1 MRRESALCRG
11 EAPNTGLLRP
21 LPGRVRSNVQFSAA
35 QRAVLRPEGRA
46 CGDQNNRRIAA
57 GQFGAS
63 LLERHVDYPRSPYRT
78 GKTGTTSLQSFFA
91 ANDAILKQS
100 SIVYPRTGR
109 KKDKH
114 NWLARSLRSVDD
126 LSRLLAELHEECSG
140 FEHALVSCEEFSHA
154 FLDAA
159 VLEQFCRLA
168 RERFHIRI
176 IIYLRRQDQLKESVY
191 AQVVREW
198 FCGSILDENHY
209 EYDHLKRLNLLGT
222 QIPKQ
227 DLIVRRHVT
236 SSGVEQDFLAIYGL
250 VLADGFKLVPRRRVS
265 GSRRLT
271 AVLGLVDKRALQF
284 PGALCDISL
293 VRISARMTGFDISCP
308 PSNAEPSCSSSS
320 RQTARAEQYFPSLMV
335 ISSRALTLKTI
346 IGAQYL
352 FLHQRSAKPGS
363 YALE

>member
-1 MRRESALCRG
+1 MTTLDLHIGPA
-11 EAPNTGLLRP
+11 
-21 LPGRVRSNVQFSAA
+21 
-35 QRAVLRPEGRA
+35 
-46 CGDQNNRRIAA
+46 
-57 GQFGAS
+57 
-63 LLERHVDYPRSPYRT
+63 
-78 GKTGTTSLQSFFA
+78 KTGTTSLQSFFA
-91 ANDAILKQS
+91 ANDTILKQF

-126 LSRLLAELHEECSG
+126 LKRLLAELHEECSD
-140 FEHALVSCEEFSHA
+140 FEHALVSCEEFSYA

-198 FCGSILDENHY
+198 YCGSILDENHY
-209 EYDHLKRLNLLGT
+209 EYDHLKRLNLLRA

-236 SSGVEQDFLAIYGL
+236 SSGIEQDFLAIYGL
-250 VLADGFKLVPRRRVS
+250 VLANGFKLVPPRRVS

-284 PGALCDISL
+284 PGSFVRHLACQDICADDGIRYLMSPQQRRAFL
-293 VRISARMTGFDISCP
+293 QQFQ
-308 PSNAEPSCSSSS
+308 
-320 RQTARAEQYFPSLMV
+320 QTNREVAEQYFPELNGHLFESIDIENDYWSPVSIPSPEECENRVRMLWSDYSRKLEERSLKSQDRV
-335 ISSRALTLKTI
+335 PK
-346 IGAQYL
+346 G
-352 FLHQRSAKPGS
+352 
-363 YALE
+363 